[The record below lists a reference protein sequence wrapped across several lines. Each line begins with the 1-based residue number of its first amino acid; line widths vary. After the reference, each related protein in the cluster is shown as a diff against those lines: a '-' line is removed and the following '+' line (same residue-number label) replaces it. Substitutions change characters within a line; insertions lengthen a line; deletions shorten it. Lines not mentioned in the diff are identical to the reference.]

1 MFSSY
6 WFEKDLRDF
15 KRMNKIFTEVYNVKY
30 LDIPIEKENIS
41 DMFIMDENMNIFDFF
56 IPQKD
61 MLELTE
67 QYIVL

>member
-1 MFSSY
+1 
-6 WFEKDLRDF
+6 
-15 KRMNKIFTEVYNVKY
+15 MNKIFTEVYNVKY